1 MSPSVV
7 FEKVRVI
14 LDIAGTSPA
23 QYERIKNAFF
33 TFYASDANHI
43 WTYVREVDVMFQWLS
58 REQGNFQVK
67 VKLDKWPTLVALICG
82 YAIAHIREG
91 NRELSF
97 ATPSGIFQWAQCRSK
112 RSLHTTSNRR
122 LFKWIQVWRE
132 KVAKRKKLMARKLP
146 PDLVSMIWK
155 SM

>member
-23 QYERIKNAFF
+23 QYDTIKNAFF
-33 TFYASDANHI
+33 TFYASDTTHL
-43 WTYVREVDVMFQWLS
+43 WTYLREVDVMFQWLS
-58 REQGNFQVK
+58 HEQGNFQVK
-67 VKLDKWPTLVALICG
+67 VNLDKCPTLVALICG
-82 YAIAHIREG
+82 YTIAHIREG
-91 NRELSF
+91 SRELSF
-97 ATPSGIFQWAQCRSK
+97 ATPSGIFQWAQRRYK

-132 KVAKRKKLMARKLP
+132 KVAKRKKLLARKLP
-146 PDLVSMIWK
+146 PELVSMIWK